1 MFAFDPHTYNR
12 AFASTGYAY
21 IPGGL
26 TPAFLTLLAQQVE
39 DYLQGELLK
48 NFAIGDKQQALYQ
61 FPPGQDYHGQLLD
74 MVGTVCGLDP
84 RQLVL
89 SERHIKAYDA
99 GAAPFPLPHKD
110 RFASEVSVGFSVR
123 VPPGST
129 LVLYPD
135 DEREVNQFN
144 SSTEYRASLGPE
156 RVPEKALQHARRVVI
171 ADTPGDV
178 IVFRGHS
185 IWHLRER
192 PANTVML
199 YLKLNA
205 FHADPLGEDA
215 RTPQLRRYTEM
226 LLQAPDGELEDAIPI
241 VGRRVD
247 SIQQRFTRDWREVRG
262 VVLYGEKHFTID
274 EAELQALRMMDG
286 RRCVRDILKAVAK
299 QGGASLGCNQI
310 RRLAARGVIDLLPG
324 PTLRDAAQSV
334 FPANIEA
341 ACLVLPS

>member
-1 MFAFDPHTYNR
+1 MFAFDPHTYSS
-12 AFASTGYAY
+12 AFASEGYAY

-26 TPAFLTLLAQQVE
+26 TPAFLALLAKQVE

-74 MVGTVCGLDP
+74 MVGTVCGLDS

-99 GAAPFPLPHKD
+99 SAAPFPLPHKD

-129 LVLYPD
+129 LVLYPS
-135 DEREVNQFN
+135 DERDVNPFN

-156 RVPEKALQHARRVVI
+156 RVPEKTLQNARRVAI
-171 ADTPGDV
+171 ADSPGDV

-205 FHADPLGEDA
+205 FHADPLGEDV
-215 RTPQLRRYTEM
+215 RTPQFRRYTET
-226 LLQAPDGELEDAIPI
+226 LLQAAEAELEAAIPI

-247 SIQQRFTRDWREVRG
+247 SIQHRFTRDWREVRG
-262 VVLYGEKHFTID
+262 VVLYGEKLFTID
-274 EAELQALRMMDG
+274 EAEFRALRLMDG
-286 RRCVRDILKAVAK
+286 RRSVRDILKAVAE
-299 QGGASLGCNQI
+299 QGGDKLTSNKI
-310 RRLAARGVIDLLPG
+310 RRLAARGVVDLLPG
-324 PTLRDAAQSV
+324 TMILGAAEQVVPTHTE
-334 FPANIEA
+334 P
-341 ACLVLPS
+341 ACLMLPS